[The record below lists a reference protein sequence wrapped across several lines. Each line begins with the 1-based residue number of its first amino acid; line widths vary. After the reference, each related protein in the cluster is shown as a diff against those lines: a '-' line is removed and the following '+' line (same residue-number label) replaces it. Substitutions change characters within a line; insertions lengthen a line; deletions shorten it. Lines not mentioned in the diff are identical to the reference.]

1 MSISK
6 YIRQN
11 INIYSTSSQLLSQYI
26 YIYNK
31 FEITS
36 RQINI
41 YEVKKEEKKDQQIWQ
56 RQIKDIMFIA

>member
-41 YEVKKEEKKDQQIWQ
+41 YEVKKEKK
-56 RQIKDIMFIA
+56 KTNKYGSVKLKT